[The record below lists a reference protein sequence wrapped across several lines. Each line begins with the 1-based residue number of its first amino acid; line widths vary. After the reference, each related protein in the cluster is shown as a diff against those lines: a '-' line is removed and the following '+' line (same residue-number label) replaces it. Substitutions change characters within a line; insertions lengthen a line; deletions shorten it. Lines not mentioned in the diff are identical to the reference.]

1 MSFRELGVQWFATW
15 LVYSLNC
22 YQFPWPTNILCF
34 YIFTF
39 PNQEFLS
46 QPCWDSG
53 EAWENEAKT
62 FASKDKD
69 TGPVGCFN
77 PPFYLILLNLEENR
91 CWIRKGIRVGW
102 LLGFW
107 PCHAACGILAP
118 WPGVKP
124 VPLQWKLRV
133 LPTGPP
139 GNSLGIT
146 FWVERPLTN
155 LAEKTDFRGTRFQWV
170 SCPQPLTHP
179 PCQLLLRCSLPRPS
193 CPSLSPCPQARLS
206 PLSAHTSPPLPKE
219 IFSALTAQI

>member
-1 MSFRELGVQWFATW
+1 MRQTFIYLYLSGNREISDSATW

-22 YQFPWPTNILCF
+22 YHFPWPTNILCF

-39 PNQEFLS
+39 PNQELLS

-107 PCHAACGILAP
+107 PYHAACGILAP

-124 VPLQWKLRV
+124 VPPAVKAER
-133 LPTGPP
+133 PTHWTTGEVP
-139 GNSLGIT
+139 GNHVLSREAGHKLG
-146 FWVERPLTN
+146 R
-155 LAEKTDFRGTRFQWV
+155 KKRF
-170 SCPQPLTHP
+170 
-179 PCQLLLRCSLPRPS
+179 
-193 CPSLSPCPQARLS
+193 
-206 PLSAHTSPPLPKE
+206 
-219 IFSALTAQI
+219 